1 VSNPNPNATQ
11 GADLYVKQKITLKEA
26 LCGWSS
32 YLVHMD
38 GRVLHLQTQPG
49 DVIRPGPSKVIP
61 GIYSCDRGTACKAR
75 TARERL
81 QQRKRERDGKLMW
94 DSGEGMPIYRRAP
107 RKGRLFL
114 DFEIEF
120 PAPVCARGLTE
131 SRLFRNLS

>member
-1 VSNPNPNATQ
+1 
-11 GADLYVKQKITLKEA
+11 VKQKITLKEA

-61 GIYSCDRGTACKAR
+61 GMYSCDRGTACKAR

-81 QQRKRERDGKLMW
+81 QQRKKKREREMANSCGIQAKVCRFT
-94 DSGEGMPIYRRAP
+94 GGRPARAVFFSTL
-107 RKGRLFL
+107 RSS
-114 DFEIEF
+114 F
-120 PAPVCARGLTE
+120 PLPYVLE
-131 SRLFRNLS
+131 V